1 MTIILLYAI
10 LYHSSAIVSIYPRI
24 RESGMKQEI
33 RQALQIAL
41 AGSRKLKIVFKKEA
55 IGGEVAY
62 LLGMMNAGIINLDI
76 RDAMNLSVTNAS
88 RKWVPDNNRAV
99 VVMLTDQFDENWFVE
114 RMYRALEKIE
124 ILN

>member
-1 MTIILLYAI
+1 
-10 LYHSSAIVSIYPRI
+10 
-24 RESGMKQEI
+24 MKQEI

-41 AGSRKLKIVFKKEA
+41 AGSRKIKIVFKKEA